1 MTKSIRALIVFLSSQ
16 FIFSIVAARASTEQH
31 EQNEIGVKTQN
42 NQKPNKE
49 SQKVIRVME
58 LITRALAQRD
68 FVGMTRFMD
77 KGCTTFD
84 EATGKVIVGRDKVIA
99 DVQQK
104 LATQEN
110 LAHERITDF
119 TIDQP
124 FVRVNGNVATV
135 SFVLIKEVAGTPPQK
150 FESHCTDVFIK
161 NGGDWKK
168 LHYRGDN
175 WKLIQ

>member
-1 MTKSIRALIVFLSSQ
+1 MIALTMFVTDLLT
-16 FIFSIVAARASTEQH
+16 AAKFRRKFETLH
-31 EQNEIGVKTQN
+31 
-42 NQKPNKE
+42 
-49 SQKVIRVME
+49 
-58 LITRALAQRD
+58 
-68 FVGMTRFMD
+68 
-77 KGCTTFD
+77 
-84 EATGKVIVGRDKVIA
+84 
-99 DVQQK
+99 
-104 LATQEN
+104 TQEN
-110 LAHERITDF
+110 LAHERITNF